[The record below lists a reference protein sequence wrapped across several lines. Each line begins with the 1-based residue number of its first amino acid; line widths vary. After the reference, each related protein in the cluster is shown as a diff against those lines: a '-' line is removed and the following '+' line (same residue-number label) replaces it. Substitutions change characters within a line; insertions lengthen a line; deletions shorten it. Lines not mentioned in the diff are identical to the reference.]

1 MERVGYLGP
10 EGTFTEA
17 AAKTLVP
24 DDERI
29 PFRSIPDTMD
39 AVKEGLVSRA
49 VVPMENAIEGSVN
62 ITLDYFIHHQRM
74 TMAAEITAPIEQHLL
89 VHPSRLVRW
98 DQIETVY
105 SHPQAIAQ
113 CHQFL
118 RKFLPNAEISYINS
132 TAAAAKHIEENPSE
146 NAAAI
151 ANELASD
158 AYGLV
163 KAQSKINDYE
173 NNQTRFML
181 LTNDKTP
188 FKFKDGMITDDTSYK
203 TTMMI
208 SLSSDFSGALHQVLA
223 AFAWRKIN
231 LSKIES
237 RPTKTGLGNYFFII
251 DAAMKQ
257 DDILIPA
264 VCEEL
269 RALGCDVQV
278 LGSYPC
284 FLWEDLNN
292 TGEKIVE
299 TETK

>member
-1 MERVGYLGP
+1 MERTGYLGP
-10 EGTFTEA
+10 QGSFTEA
-17 AAKTLVP
+17 AAKALVP
-24 DDERI
+24 NDERV

-39 AVKEGLVSRA
+39 AVKEGTVSRA

-74 TMAAEITAPIEQHLL
+74 NMAAEISAPIEQHLL
-89 VHPSRLVRW
+89 VAPSHLKSW
-98 DQIETVY
+98 DRVKKVY
-105 SHPQAIAQ
+105 SHPHAIAQ

-118 RKFLPNAEISYINS
+118 RTYLPDAEISYVNS
-132 TAAAAKHIEENPSE
+132 TAAAAKYIQENQLE

-151 ANELASD
+151 ANDIAAE
-158 AYGLV
+158 AYGL
-163 KAQSKINDYE
+163 KIAQKKINDYE
-173 NNQTRFML
+173 NNRTRFML
-181 LTNDKTP
+181 FTNEEAPFTNGFISAKT
-188 FKFKDGMITDDTSYK
+188 DYK
-203 TTMMI
+203 TTMMVG
-208 SLSSDFSGALHQVLA
+208 LSSDYSGALHQVLA

-257 DDILIPA
+257 DDILIPS

-269 RALGCDVQV
+269 KTLGCEVQI

-284 FLWEDLNN
+284 FTWEELSRFQKEMIKKEV
-292 TGEKIVE
+292 T
-299 TETK
+299 